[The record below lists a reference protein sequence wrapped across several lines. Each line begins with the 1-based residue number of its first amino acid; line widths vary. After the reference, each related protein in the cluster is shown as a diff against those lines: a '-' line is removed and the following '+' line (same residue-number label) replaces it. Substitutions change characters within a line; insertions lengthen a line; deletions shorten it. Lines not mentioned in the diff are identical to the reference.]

1 MSMTALGL
9 LILGLVLLVA
19 GAEILVRGA
28 SKLAMLLGISPLI
41 IGLTIVAYGTSTP
54 EMAVS
59 LQASLAGDA
68 GISIGNVVGSNIC
81 NVLFIL
87 GVSAMITPLLVAQ
100 QLIKIDVPIMIG
112 VSILLVAL
120 VQDGLL
126 GRFDAVLLFVG
137 AVLYTVFLFTQG
149 RSEEV
154 EDYDP
159 DAVKQERRQV
169 KVWLVNTGLIVVGIG
184 LLTQGSSWLVEGA
197 VAIAQS
203 FGLSRLVIGLTV
215 IALGTS
221 LPEAATSIMASVKG
235 ERDIAVGNVVGS
247 NIFNILAV
255 LGVAGMFSPNGIEV
269 SAAAL
274 HFDIPVMIAVAIA
287 CLPIFFSGNVI
298 SRWEGIVFF
307 AYYIAY
313 IAYVV
318 LDATNHD
325 SLNLYSHVLASFVIP
340 LTVIT
345 LFIVVSRELRER
357 MGR

>member
-203 FGLSRLVIGLTV
+203 FGLSRLVIGLTI

>member
-1 MSMTALGL
+1 MSITALGL

-28 SKLAMLLGISPLI
+28 SKLAMLLGVSPLI
-41 IGLTIVAYGTSTP
+41 IGLTIVAYGTSAP

-59 LQASLAGDA
+59 LQANFSGEA

-87 GVSAMITPLLVAQ
+87 GTSAIVTPLLVAK

-112 VSILLVAL
+112 VSLLLVLL
-120 VQDGLL
+120 VQDGIL
-126 GRFDAVLLFVG
+126 GRFDAVVLFVG

-149 RSEEV
+149 REDDAEE
-154 EDYDP
+154 YDP
-159 DAVKQERRQV
+159 NAVKQDRRQI
-169 KVWLVNTGLIVVGIG
+169 KVWLVNVGLIAVGAG
-184 LLTQGSSWLVEGA
+184 MLTQGSTWLVDGA
-197 VAIAQS
+197 VAIAQA
-203 FGLSRLVIGLTV
+203 FGLSNLVIGLTI

-221 LPEAATSIMASVKG
+221 LPEAATSIIASVKG
-235 ERDIAVGNVVGS
+235 ERDIAVGNVIGS

-255 LGVAGMFSPNGIEV
+255 LGVAGLFSPNGIAV
-269 SAAAL
+269 SPAAIN
-274 HFDIPVMIAVAIA
+274 FDIPVMVAVAIA

-307 AYYIAY
+307 AYYLAY
-313 IAYVV
+313 MGYVI
-318 LDATNHD
+318 LDATGHD
-325 SLNLYSHVLASFVIP
+325 SLPLYSSVLASFVIP

-345 LFIVVSRELRER
+345 LFIIVSRELREK